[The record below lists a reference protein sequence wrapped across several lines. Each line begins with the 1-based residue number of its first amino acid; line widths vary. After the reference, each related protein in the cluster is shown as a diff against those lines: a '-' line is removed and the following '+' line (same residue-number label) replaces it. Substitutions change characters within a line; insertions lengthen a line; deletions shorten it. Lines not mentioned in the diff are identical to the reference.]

1 MKGKCN
7 NQYYKNKTLLLNS
20 KRNLSLRSAPLL
32 SKEISR
38 ERLKTKQQKH
48 TVLEITRK
56 TERELEE
63 NEWSSASVVQYFICT
78 YLKLSFMPRKI
89 ILHMAVHIHTLKN
102 TSTKKEIKIGVP
114 GFPSL
119 QLTHAVTLGRSCC
132 KMRRLAR
139 AISPRSCSTLCAYAL
154 WNL

>member
-48 TVLEITRK
+48 TILDITRK
-56 TERELEE
+56 IERELEG
-63 NEWSSASVVQYFICT
+63 NEWSSASVVQYFICA
-78 YLKLSFMPRKI
+78 YLKLFSMPRKI
-89 ILHMAVHIHTLKN
+89 ILHIVIHIHTLKN
-102 TSTKKEIKIGVP
+102 TSTKKEINIGIP

-119 QLTHAVTLGRSCC
+119 QLTHGVTLGSSCC
-132 KMRRLAR
+132 KMRRLDR
-139 AISPRSCSTLCAYAL
+139 TISPRSCSTLRAYVL